1 MEQEILYAKE
11 KDSKPRVSKSVKIRD
26 EEEIKIVLNKSR
38 IETFTLTY
46 IK

>member
-1 MEQEILYAKE
+1 MEQEILNAKE
-11 KDSKPRVSKSVKIRD
+11 KDSKPRVFESVKIRD
-26 EEEIKIVLNKSR
+26 EEEIKTVLNKSR